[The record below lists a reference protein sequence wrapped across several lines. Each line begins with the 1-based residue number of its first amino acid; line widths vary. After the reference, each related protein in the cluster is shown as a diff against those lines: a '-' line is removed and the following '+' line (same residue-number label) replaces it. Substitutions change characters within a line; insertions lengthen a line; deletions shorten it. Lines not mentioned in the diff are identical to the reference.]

1 MKNTRSCEKHTL
13 EYWTGRSSHETRMM
27 IMMMSQIN
35 KQKKIFAFAEETIS
49 VWRRHTQI
57 NLLLTW
63 WDPPFLCS
71 RQMRPNRWLCRW
83 EQLHVVS
90 AFRDS
95 TRGPSETRNK
105 ISISKTAQS
114 SPSSCWSWAKEIGE
128 VSKYGGKL
136 QRCGGDFC
144 YSRAFLVLVF
154 WDNHTSNH
162 KCKTYNNNLHTN

>member
-1 MKNTRSCEKHTL
+1 MTCFALNRHVGRRRKDQRMNEIKREKYQKLWKIHTRILNWSVITWNTYDDYDDESDQQT
-13 EYWTGRSSHETRMM
+13 
-27 IMMMSQIN
+27 
-35 KQKKIFAFAEETIS
+35 KKIFAFTEETIS

-95 TRGPSETRNK
+95 TRGPSETRDK

-114 SPSSCWSWAKEIGE
+114 SPSSCWSWGKE
-128 VSKYGGKL
+128 
-136 QRCGGDFC
+136 R
-144 YSRAFLVLVF
+144 
-154 WDNHTSNH
+154 
-162 KCKTYNNNLHTN
+162 